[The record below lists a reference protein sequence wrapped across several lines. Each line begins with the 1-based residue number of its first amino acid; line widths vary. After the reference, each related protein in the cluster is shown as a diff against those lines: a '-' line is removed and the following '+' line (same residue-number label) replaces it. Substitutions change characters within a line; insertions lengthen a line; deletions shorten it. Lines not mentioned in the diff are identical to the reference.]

1 MAYLG
6 KGRCEDLFVL
16 ATELNLKF
24 DKSMTIATLK
34 DLIISS
40 EDYDEELTKNI
51 HSTIVE
57 DRKVREENLRIEEQ
71 KEKLRIE
78 EREEKLRFEQ
88 LRLDEQKRKDEFEL
102 EKLRIQLGADTSK
115 ESHTKFLVKEISKFI
130 HRFDLKEDISLYL
143 KLFER
148 QAQRLN
154 IDKKNWVSH
163 LLGLL
168 PTEVSHIIA
177 REPDDKANSYE
188 HVKDLLLKRF
198 KLTPVKFRQLF
209 VTHQKAPERTWIDF
223 YHELNTYFNGWIDGL
238 KIDTFNKLSDLIITY
253 QLKQK
258 TPFEFKE
265 YYLDE
270 WANMNSPVQLAEKLE
285 EFEDFKRT
293 LKQKSSSPF
302 VKKQEFRF
310 TEKNR
315 RYEAPGKFEYNRKDK
330 KFPASTNYNK
340 HYEAPVTKYES
351 VQRYQDSVRKG
362 YYNKNYEK
370 HSNHNASKHAQT
382 NYSKSQKF
390 KEPPKPKET
399 CTLIV
404 KEGLRT
410 KEIFFGKVKI
420 TALIDSGSTV
430 SLLRENTSRRI
441 MDPTKLSKNKMLL
454 KGIGEAQVT
463 TIGSLEH
470 KFKIDDENYSLTWHV
485 VPTDKLKFEAVI
497 GSDLLEQASICFTK
511 EGVKFNKY
519 ENHAQL
525 MQISAENLQEELDLR
540 HVENRQIKKE
550 LEKLIQDYKPE
561 KTASTDVTM
570 RIILKDE
577 EPVCQ
582 PPRRLAFTERQEKDG
597 SSRMCIDY
605 RKLNQK
611 LVKDKF
617 PLPIIE
623 DVLDTLQ
630 EAKVYSTLDL
640 RNGFFHVDVDEDC
653 RKYTSFIVP
662 DGQFEFNK
670 VPFGLSIS
678 PGVFQRYVSSIFR
691 DLTRKGIVI
700 SYLDDLVIPAKN
712 EQEGL
717 EKLKIIFEVAK
728 KYGLEIKFKKC
739 QFLKKKIEF
748 LGHIVESGTIKPS
761 PTKTLAVRK
770 FPEPTTIKQVQSF
783 LGLTGYFRKYIKDYS
798 KIAKPLSHLTR
809 KENLFVFGTQHKEA
823 FEKLKKIMS
832 EGPILH
838 LYKYGRKTEL
848 HTDACKQGY
857 GVILLQEAED
867 GKLHPVYYMSKKT
880 NTAEENLSED
890 YAKKELIT
898 RIARWALQLEEFD
911 YEIEHRAGS
920 RMKHVDALSRYPVMM
935 VCNDTLTSKLK
946 NAQEEDDNMQ
956 TLKSLLEKQESEEFF
971 KRNGILYKYLNGREL
986 IVTPKAMQAELIKLI
1001 HENGH
1006 FSVGKTEE
1014 IVKQEFFIPNL
1025 SNVVKKVIVNC
1036 VPCILANKKTGK
1048 KEGFF
1053 YPISKESIPLSTYH
1067 VDFIGP
1073 LPSTNKSYQHIFT
1086 VVDAFTKFTWLYPVK
1101 TVSAESAFEKL
1112 KQQQKTFGNP
1122 IRIISDRGSAFTSK
1136 LFNDYCDEEN
1146 IQHLQIAT
1154 GVSRGNRQVERIHR
1168 TLIPVLTKLSLDD
1181 STKWYKY
1188 VDRLQRILSSTI
1200 SRSTKWTPFE
1210 LLVGI
1215 KMRNKEDILI
1225 KDLLLEEMA
1234 KELLEQREFLG
1245 NDAKKNVEILQSEN
1259 RKTYNRRR
1267 KKASLYKEGNLVA
1280 IQRTQFGAGLKLR
1293 PKFLGPYKVTK
1304 VNSKDRYEVEKVGQ
1318 HDGPNSTTTSADL
1331 MKHFCA

>member
-1 MAYLG
+1 
-6 KGRCEDLFVL
+6 
-16 ATELNLKF
+16 
-24 DKSMTIATLK
+24 
-34 DLIISS
+34 
-40 EDYDEELTKNI
+40 
-51 HSTIVE
+51 
-57 DRKVREENLRIEEQ
+57 
-71 KEKLRIE
+71 
-78 EREEKLRFEQ
+78 
-88 LRLDEQKRKDEFEL
+88 
-102 EKLRIQLGADTSK
+102 
-115 ESHTKFLVKEISKFI
+115 
-130 HRFDLKEDISLYL
+130 
-143 KLFER
+143 
-148 QAQRLN
+148 
-154 IDKKNWVSH
+154 
-163 LLGLL
+163 
-168 PTEVSHIIA
+168 
-177 REPDDKANSYE
+177 
-188 HVKDLLLKRF
+188 
-198 KLTPVKFRQLF
+198 
-209 VTHQKAPERTWIDF
+209 
-223 YHELNTYFNGWIDGL
+223 
-238 KIDTFNKLSDLIITY
+238 
-253 QLKQK
+253 
-258 TPFEFKE
+258 
-265 YYLDE
+265 
-270 WANMNSPVQLAEKLE
+270 MNSPVQLAEKLE

-293 LKQKSSSPF
+293 LKQKSSNPF

-310 TEKNR
+310 TEKNH
-315 RYEAPGKFEYNRKDK
+315 RYESPGKFEYNRKDK

-351 VQRYQDSVRKG
+351 VQRYQDSAQKG

-370 HSNHNASKHAQT
+370 HSNHNSSKHM
-382 NYSKSQKF
+382 
-390 KEPPKPKET
+390 
-399 CTLIV
+399 
-404 KEGLRT
+404 LRRT
-410 KEIFFGKVKI
+410 IQ
-420 TALIDSGSTV
+420 
-430 SLLRENTSRRI
+430 NRRN
-441 MDPTKLSKNKMLL
+441 SKNLQKKLAHSSLRKVYVL
-454 KGIGEAQVT
+454 KRYFLERTGIGEAQVT
-463 TIGSLEH
+463 TIGSFEH
-470 KFKIDDENYSLTWHV
+470 EFKIDDENYSLTWHV

-497 GSDLLEQASICFTK
+497 GSDLLEQASISFTK
-511 EGVKFNKY
+511 EGVKFHKY

-525 MQISAENLQEELDLR
+525 MQISAENLQELDLR

-582 PPRRLAFTERQEKDG
+582 PPRRLAFTERQEVNKQIEEWLNEGIIRPSSAEYASPIVMVKKKDG

-653 RKYTSFIVP
+653 KKYTSFIVP

-670 VPFGLSIS
+670 VPFGLSTS
-678 PGVFQRYVSSIFR
+678 PEVFQRYVSSIFR

-798 KIAKPLSHLTR
+798 KIAKPLSDLTR
-809 KENLFVFGTQHKEA
+809 KENLFVFFFGIQQKEA

-857 GVILLQEAED
+857 GAILLQEAQKMESYIPFTTCR
-867 GKLHPVYYMSKKT
+867 KRQIQQKKRQHFKIVT
-880 NTAEENLSED
+880 DCSAFQKTMQ
-890 YAKKELIT
+890 KKELIT

-946 NAQEEDDNMQ
+946 NAQEEDDNIQ
-956 TLKSLLEKQESEEFF
+956 TLKSLLEKQESEEF
-971 KRNGILYKYLNGREL
+971 
-986 IVTPKAMQAELIKLI
+986 
-1001 HENGH
+1001 
-1006 FSVGKTEE
+1006 
-1014 IVKQEFFIPNL
+1014 L
-1025 SNVVKKVIVNC
+1025 S
-1036 VPCILANKKTGK
+1036 
-1048 KEGFF
+1048 EM
-1053 YPISKESIPLSTYH
+1053 ESIPLSTYH

-1073 LPSTNKSYQHIFT
+1073 LPSTNKNYQHIFT

-1101 TVSAESAFEKL
+1101 TVSAESALEKL

-1154 GVSRGNRQVERIHR
+1154 GVPRGNGQVERIHR

-1188 VDRLQRILSSTI
+1188 VDRLQRILNSTI

-1215 KMRNKEDILI
+1215 KMRNKKDILI

-1234 KELLEQREFLG
+1234 KELLEQREFLR
-1245 NDAKKNVEILQSEN
+1245 NDAKKNIETLQSAN

-1267 KKASLYKEGNLVA
+1267 KKASLYKGDLVA

-1331 MKHFCA
+1331 MKHFYA